1 MLELDQV
8 VRQNQRAC
16 LSFAKSGRAEAELF
30 QTYPELPSLI
40 ERERQAKLNSMML
53 QSRARDQESK
63 SGSIS
68 KGKAVNI
75 DDSGSSSFARHSRP
89 GSSKGRSSVSKS
101 PLLKPRSSTS
111 DLIFEMDE
119 GSVVNDTDAVDPST
133 SVRGFS
139 QRHGAEQ
146 NQTPPSSLPID
157 QISPHSEMTAPA
169 FERHANLPVPK
180 NPLLLPNQINSEVA
194 DNPFGISQTTSKG
207 SKPWGSAPLGSHKLD
222 MKDIM
227 AQASLNRVSNISSG
241 LSHQDHKSVLAAG
254 SMPKIS
260 QRARKKQQQQ
270 QPLQHAPSPEVIQ
283 TDNHQKQELY
293 KLQIGH

>member
-40 ERERQAKLNSMML
+40 ERERQAKLDSMML

-63 SGSIS
+63 YGSIS

-75 DDSGSSSFARHSRP
+75 DDSGSSSFTRHSRP

-101 PLLKPRSSTS
+101 PLLKARSSAS

-119 GSVVNDTDAVDPST
+119 GSVVNDTDAIDSST
-133 SVRGFS
+133 SVREFS

-146 NQTPPSSLPID
+146 NQTHPSRLTSD
-157 QISPHSEMTAPA
+157 QICHHSEG
-169 FERHANLPVPK
+169 HANLPVPK
-180 NPLLLPNQINSEVA
+180 KPSPLPHQIKSEVA
-194 DNPFGISQTTSKG
+194 DNPFDISQTTSRG

-241 LSHQDHKSVLAAG
+241 FSHQDHKSVLAAG
-254 SMPKIS
+254 SVPKIS

-270 QPLQHAPSPEVIQ
+270 QPLQHAPSPEVISQ
-283 TDNHQKQELY
+283 PDKDDQLKRSRHFP
-293 KLQIGH
+293 GR